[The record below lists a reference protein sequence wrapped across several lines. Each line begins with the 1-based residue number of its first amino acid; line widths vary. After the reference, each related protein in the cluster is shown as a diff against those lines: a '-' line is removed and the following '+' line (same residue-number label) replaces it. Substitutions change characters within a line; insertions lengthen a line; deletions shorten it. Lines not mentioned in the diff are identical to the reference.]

1 LFPDGEAGDRRAPS
15 ALPRI
20 PSFAFPPRVSYDVRV
35 GNVDSVDFDFLR
47 RCPLFGGLTDSALEH
62 IRTLMLRQRFPAG
75 GVILAEGSINDRIYF
90 IERGRVE
97 ISKAAVADGK
107 PTSRFIVSMC
117 SGDTFGEME
126 LLDVQPCEATV
137 RAAEETVTLSLS
149 NRDLYLVSKSDM
161 KAYALL
167 IMNLA
172 RDLRRRLRHPDFLLA
187 KGGSC
192 APDPRGGQA
201 VGAPPVS
208 RS

>member
-1 LFPDGEAGDRRAPS
+1 M
-15 ALPRI
+15 
-20 PSFAFPPRVSYDVRV
+20 
-35 GNVDSVDFDFLR
+35 GNVESVDFDFLR
-47 RCPLFGGLTDSALEH
+47 RCSLFGGLTDPAIEH

-75 GVILAEGSINDRIYF
+75 GVILSEGSVNDRIYF
-90 IERGRVE
+90 IEHGTVE
-97 ISKAAVADGK
+97 ITKAAVDDGK
-107 PTSRFIVSMC
+107 PVSRYIVSMC

-137 RAAEETVTLSLS
+137 RALEDTVTLSLS

-172 RDLRRRLRHPDFLLA
+172 RDLSRRLRHTDVLLA

-192 APDPRGGQA
+192 GVAPDGTTSDGAAHGGA
-201 VGAPPVS
+201 ATGGSAS
-208 RS
+208 RPAGTG

>member
-1 LFPDGEAGDRRAPS
+1 MARR
-15 ALPRI
+15 
-20 PSFAFPPRVSYDVRV
+20 PPASYDAGM

-47 RCPLFGGLTDSALEH
+47 RCSLFGGLTDAALERV
-62 IRTLMLRQRFPAG
+62 RTLMLRQRFPAG
-75 GVILAEGSINDRIYF
+75 TVILAEGSINDRIYF
-90 IERGRVE
+90 IEQGRVE
-97 ISKAAVADGK
+97 ITKAAVTDGK
-107 PTSRFIVSMC
+107 SASRFIVSMC

-137 RAAEETVTLSLS
+137 RAVEDTVTLSLS

-172 RDLRRRLRHPDFLLA
+172 RDLSRRLRHTDFLLA

-192 APDPRGGQA
+192 TPGLRDGQA
-201 VGAPPVS
+201 GGAPPVS
-208 RS
+208 RSSAAAGPGGSPPTDDHR